1 MPTSLFFSLNTEKRQ
16 SIFTAG
22 LNEFADYGYENS
34 STNRIVERAG
44 ISKGS
49 LFKYFPTKED
59 FYFYILD
66 EITLE
71 LISGLEEKVN
81 TLSSDLFQRIIEYS
95 ALEFSWYI
103 LHPEKSKIIVSAF
116 TKNDTDIYRKTVLKY
131 GDREQEIFNRFL
143 QDIDTVSF
151 RWDRQKTI
159 DMIKWFLKGF
169 NDDFLTKMQKH
180 GYSDFELIEK
190 EYIKNLS
197 EYIEMLKAGIVKSNT
212 PQQADGVS
220 ILQHS
225 KLRGI

>member
-1 MPTSLFFSLNTEKRQ
+1 MPTSLFFGLNTEKRQ
-16 SIFTAG
+16 NILTTG
-22 LNEFADYGYENS
+22 LTEFADYGYENS
-34 STNRIVERAG
+34 STNRIVEKAR

-66 EITLE
+66 EITSE
-71 LISGLEEKVN
+71 LISGLEEKAN
-81 TLSSDLFQRIIEYS
+81 TLSPDLFQRIIEYS

-103 LHPEKSKIIVSAF
+103 LHPEKSKMIVKAF

-131 GDREQEIFNRFL
+131 GNREQEIFDWFL

-151 RWDRQKTI
+151 RWDRKKTI

-169 NDDFLTKMQKH
+169 NDNFMTKLQKQ

-197 EYIEMLKAGIVKSNT
+197 EYIEMLKAGIVK
-212 PQQADGVS
+212 
-220 ILQHS
+220 
-225 KLRGI
+225 